1 MEQALRGW
9 LQHYTDHAIHFWR
22 ELGYRTLEQPLPAPE
37 FEELPDT
44 AREPLRHAW
53 LLYDDSHLRLYH
65 LELTTARRS
74 ALRRLIESL
83 YRRYPQHEYL
93 FTAQAIGEPTLLF
106 VHPRPVYKGNTSRLV
121 LAIRTLEVQRDQ
133 PTRTDLEVLLAL
145 QTTPDADPFGRAEQ
159 IAEAFSIE
167 KVTER
172 FYAGLPPPV
181 RRQAERNKLRASM
194 TPTRNGSSH

>member
-65 LELTTARRS
+65 LELTTAPTQCAATPHRI
-74 ALRRLIESL
+74 AL
-83 YRRYPQHEYL
+83 
-93 FTAQAIGEPTLLF
+93 PTL
-106 VHPRPVYKGNTSRLV
+106 PAT
-121 LAIRTLEVQRDQ
+121 
-133 PTRTDLEVLLAL
+133 
-145 QTTPDADPFGRAEQ
+145 
-159 IAEAFSIE
+159 
-167 KVTER
+167 
-172 FYAGLPPPV
+172 
-181 RRQAERNKLRASM
+181 
-194 TPTRNGSSH
+194 